1 MIIQISKPL
10 CFSAIG
16 QKPNQEDALF
26 PPQGEATAASRV
38 FMVCDGMG
46 GHEHG
51 EVASACVAET
61 IGRFTAN
68 QPLTTTAEMKK
79 AFEQGLQQAY
89 DHLDELDKGKT
100 ERKMGTTLTFLAICS
115 DGVLVAHIGDSRVY
129 QLRPGEGV
137 VFQTR
142 DHSLVNELIAAGE
155 LNEAE
160 AKTFPQRNVI
170 TRAVQ
175 PHQDYPAKAAFN
187 VLADIRKGDLFFLC
201 CDGVLEQLDNGD
213 LTDILLDCKPVE
225 ERLAAVEKACME
237 RGTRDNN
244 TAYLIEVAELE
255 QADQPQPTIVGPK
268 AEVEPSPTATAA
280 SEQDQKPKNK
290 TTTQPHGPHPHK
302 YTLLTA
308 GAIVIIL
315 AILAYFFLSP
325 ASEPTIS
332 EQANKTKVEK
342 GKRKTTTDTVQGTI
356 QRTKE

>member
-89 DHLDELDKGKT
+89 DHLDKLDKGKT

-129 QLRPGEGV
+129 QFRPGEGV

-155 LNEAE
+155 LNETE

-213 LTDILLDCKPVE
+213 LTDILLDGKPVE

-244 TAYLIEVAELE
+244 TAYLIEVAE
-255 QADQPQPTIVGPK
+255 
-268 AEVEPSPTATAA
+268 VEPAVITPTATAA
-280 SEQDQKPKNK
+280 SEQDKKTKNK
-290 TTTQPHGPHPHK
+290 TKTQPHGPHSHQ

-308 GAIVIIL
+308 GAIVVIL
-315 AILAYFFLSP
+315 AILAYFIFPPS
-325 ASEPTIS
+325 SEPTIA

-342 GKRKTTTDTVQGTI
+342 GKTTTDTVQSTI
-356 QRTKE
+356 KRKKK

>member
-187 VLADIRKGDLFFLC
+187 VLDDIRKGDLFFLC

-213 LTDILLDCKPVE
+213 LADILLDCEPVE

-244 TAYLIEVAELE
+244 TAYLIEVAE
-255 QADQPQPTIVGPK
+255 
-268 AEVEPSPTATAA
+268 VEPAVITPTATAA
-280 SEQDQKPKNK
+280 SEQNQNPKNK
-290 TTTQPHGPHPHK
+290 TTPHPHAPHPHK
-302 YTLLTA
+302 YTLWTA
-308 GAIVIIL
+308 GAIVVIL
-315 AILAYFFLSP
+315 AILAYFIFTPS
-325 ASEPTIS
+325 SEPTIA

-342 GKRKTTTDTVQGTI
+342 GKTTTDTVQSTI
-356 QRTKE
+356 KRKKK

>member
-51 EVASACVAET
+51 EVASACVADT

-155 LNEAE
+155 LNETE

-187 VLADIRKGDLFFLC
+187 VLDDIRKGDLFFLC

-213 LTDILLDCKPVE
+213 LTDILLDGKPVE

-244 TAYLIEVAELE
+244 TAYLIEVAE
-255 QADQPQPTIVGPK
+255 
-268 AEVEPSPTATAA
+268 VEPAVITPTATAA

-290 TTTQPHGPHPHK
+290 TTPHPHAPHPHQ
-302 YTLLTA
+302 YTLWTV

-315 AILAYFFLSP
+315 AILAYFIFTPS
-325 ASEPTIS
+325 SEPTIA

-342 GKRKTTTDTVQGTI
+342 GKRKTTTDTVQSTI
-356 QRTKE
+356 KRKKK

>member
-61 IGRFTAN
+61 IGRFTAY

-187 VLADIRKGDLFFLC
+187 VLDDIRKGDLFFLC

-244 TAYLIEVAELE
+244 TAYLIEVAE
-255 QADQPQPTIVGPK
+255 
-268 AEVEPSPTATAA
+268 VEPAVITPTATAV
-280 SEQDQKPKNK
+280 SEQGQMAKKK
-290 TTTQPHGPHPHK
+290 TTPHPHAPHPHK
-302 YTLLTA
+302 YTLWTV
-308 GAIVIIL
+308 GAIVVIL
-315 AILAYFFLSP
+315 AILAYFIFTPS
-325 ASEPTIS
+325 SEPTIA

-342 GKRKTTTDTVQGTI
+342 GKRKTTDTVQGPI
-356 QRTKE
+356 KRTKK